1 MTGELNETQ
10 SNHVL
15 PSKFVGRLFR
25 MKEKLL
31 FIVFFL
37 CIMSL
42 HALGHCDT
50 RNGPVVMAAR
60 ESLKTGNINH
70 VLVWVLKKDE
80 TEVKEAFRQTLE
92 IRKLNPTLEKWA
104 DNYFFE
110 TVVRIHRLGEGEP
123 YTGIKDAMVPEKAI
137 LAVDSALELETVD
150 QILQLL
156 QSSLQKSLKDK
167 FYGVL
172 VKKHY
177 DLNNIE
183 AGRAY
188 IERYIDL
195 LHYVENVYG
204 VINPRQVHNAGN
216 ALNAA
221 VSAEKIDISPADP
234 KVGTGKA
241 TGSLSKFAVFII
253 FGGVALIILI
263 QVLVIHRKNN
273 QKKISPNRRYRNNLH
288 HTHEKSRF
296 IGN

>member
-1 MTGELNETQ
+1 
-10 SNHVL
+10 
-15 PSKFVGRLFR
+15 

-31 FIVFFL
+31 FIAFFL

-50 RNGPVVMAAR
+50 RNGPVVRAAR
-60 ESLKTGNINH
+60 ESLKTGNINFI
-70 VLVWVLKKDE
+70 LVWVAKKDE
-80 TEVKEAFRQTLE
+80 AEVKEAFRQTLE

-123 YTGIKDAMVPEKAI
+123 YTGIKDARVPEKTI
-137 LAVDSALELETVD
+137 LAVDSALERQAVE

-167 FYGVL
+167 FYCVL

-177 DLNNIE
+177 DPNNVE

-188 IERYIDL
+188 IEKYIDL

-204 VINPRQVHNAGN
+204 ILNAG
-216 ALNAA
+216 
-221 VSAEKIDISPADP
+221 
-234 KVGTGKA
+234 
-241 TGSLSKFAVFII
+241 
-253 FGGVALIILI
+253 
-263 QVLVIHRKNN
+263 R
-273 QKKISPNRRYRNNLH
+273 
-288 HTHEKSRF
+288 
-296 IGN
+296 